1 MPKHRIGLQKEVS
14 SIFKGVPLSVE
25 DSVATSRHM
34 PILEPPKYHSAP
46 EPAVP
51 EKPVVAEQP
60 IASEPP
66 ASAEP
71 ELQPEAVQAPL
82 PPKISAPK
90 KARAAL
96 ITKPPRQKPVRQS
109 LQQMK
114 AKLFAPKA
122 GLSPSRQKAMVVLV
136 PVLAIALVFV
146 LTRVMSS
153 PSRSVAKGMQ
163 KEPATAVTDSSGEID
178 WKVPPPY
185 SATHRDPMQFGP
197 LVTAKAEPQTAQT
210 AEPEAEKLIIKSIL
224 HSDSR
229 PSAVIGAS
237 IVHEGDK
244 VLGATVLKI
253 HKDAVEFE
261 KDGKRWTQQV
271 ER

>member
-34 PILEPPKYHSAP
+34 PILEPPGYHSAA

-51 EKPVVAEQP
+51 EQRVVAAQP

-66 ASAEP
+66 SLAEP

-82 PPKISAPK
+82 PARISATK
-90 KARAAL
+90 KVKTAV
-96 ITKPPRQKPVRQS
+96 ITKPPRQSPVRQR

-122 GLSPSRQKAMVVLV
+122 GLSPTRQKAMVVLV

-163 KEPATAVTDSSGEID
+163 KEPATAVTDSSGQID

-185 SATHRDPMQFGP
+185 PATHRDPMQFGP
-197 LVTAKAEPQTAQT
+197 LVTAQAEPQTAQT
-210 AEPEAEKLIIKSIL
+210 AAPQPEELIIKSIL
-224 HSDSR
+224 HSDTK
-229 PSAVIGAS
+229 PSAVIGTS

-244 VLGATVLKI
+244 ILGATVLKI
-253 HKDAVEFE
+253 DKDRIEFE